1 MQVSH
6 YKNLIAEVK
15 KIKNAIGPERA
26 KEKKNCRVDDEA
38 KMQAEQDKSNHKKYQ
53 DF

>member
-15 KIKNAIGPERA
+15 KIKNAIGPERK
-26 KEKKNCRVDDEA
+26 KEKKDCRIDDKT
-38 KMQAEQDKSNHKKYQ
+38 KMQAEQDKGNHKKYQ